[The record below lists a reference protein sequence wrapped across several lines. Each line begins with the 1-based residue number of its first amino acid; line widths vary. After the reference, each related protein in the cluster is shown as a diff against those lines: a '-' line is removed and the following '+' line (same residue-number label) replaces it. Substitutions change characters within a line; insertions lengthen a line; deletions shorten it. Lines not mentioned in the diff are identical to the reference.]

1 MARRLFGQIGEEP
14 IYEIGIRSK
23 AGAEALILNWGA
35 VIRDFVVPLRGE
47 KQRVVLGLDKLDD
60 YVKYS
65 PHLGALAGRY
75 ANRIRDGKFAIDGE
89 SYQLEKNFLGKH
101 NLHGGSAGFGQRPW
115 QVAAYD
121 DSSVTLVLVS
131 RDGDGGYPGQLT
143 TTLTY
148 RFVDDLT
155 LRTEI
160 MAMTD
165 RPTII
170 NLALHSYFNLDGSD
184 DILDHQLQIES
195 DFITTLDPELIPTG
209 EIRQVTDT
217 PYDFRTLRPIWY
229 QSAEGGVFHYDQ
241 NFMLRQTSGALNRA
255 ATVKSSRNGLSL
267 EVWTTEPCI
276 QFYDAKNLNVPV
288 PGIGMK
294 RLTAR
299 AGFCL
304 EPQRPPDSPNRA
316 HFGDPVLRP
325 GQIYRQ
331 ITDYRFNS
339 PRN

>member
-1 MARRLFGQIGEEP
+1 MTRRLFGHIRDEP
-14 IYEIGIRSK
+14 IYEINIRSQ
-23 AGAEALILNWGA
+23 AGAEAAILNWGA
-35 VIRDFVVPLRGE
+35 VIRDLVVPFRGE
-47 KQRVVLGLDKLDD
+47 KQRVVLGLDRLED

-75 ANRIRDGKFAIDGE
+75 ANRIREGRFSIDGV

-115 QVAAYD
+115 QVADYD
-121 DSSVTLVLVS
+121 QSSVTLTLVS
-131 RDGDGGYPGQLT
+131 PDGDGGYPGQVT

-148 RFVDDLT
+148 RFVDDST

-160 MAMTD
+160 SAMTD
-165 RPTII
+165 RSTII

-195 DFITTLDPELIPTG
+195 DFITALDPELIPTG
-209 EIRQVTDT
+209 EIRQVADT
-217 PYDFRTLRPIWY
+217 PYDFRSPRPIWH
-229 QSAEGGVFHYDQ
+229 QSSEGGVFHYDQ
-241 NFMLRQTSGALNRA
+241 NFVLRQRSSTLSRA
-255 ATVKSSRNGLSL
+255 ATVKSSRNGISL

-288 PGIGMK
+288 PGLGMK

-299 AGFCL
+299 AGLCL
-304 EPQRPPDSPNRA
+304 EPQRPPDCPNRP
-316 HFGDPVLRP
+316 HFGDSLLRP
-325 GQIYRQ
+325 GQTYQQ
-331 ITDYRFNS
+331 ITEYRFTS

>member
-1 MARRLFGQIGEEP
+1 
-14 IYEIGIRSK
+14 
-23 AGAEALILNWGA
+23 
-35 VIRDFVVPLRGE
+35 
-47 KQRVVLGLDKLDD
+47 
-60 YVKYS
+60 
-65 PHLGALAGRY
+65 
-75 ANRIRDGKFAIDGE
+75 
-89 SYQLEKNFLGKH
+89 
-101 NLHGGSAGFGQRPW
+101 
-115 QVAAYD
+115 
-121 DSSVTLVLVS
+121 
-131 RDGDGGYPGQLT
+131 
-143 TTLTY
+143 
-148 RFVDDLT
+148 
-155 LRTEI
+155 

-170 NLALHSYFNLDGSD
+170 NLALHSYFNLDGSE

-241 NFMLRQTSGALNRA
+241 NFMLRQNSGALNRA

-267 EVWTTEPCI
+267 EVWTSEPCI

-299 AGFCL
+299 AFASSRSVRQIVPIGPILAIRCCDRH
-304 EPQRPPDSPNRA
+304 RPIGKSPIIASIRPEIRP
-316 HFGDPVLRP
+316 GSRVLRIIP
-325 GQIYRQ
+325 LLSG
-331 ITDYRFNS
+331 
-339 PRN
+339 